1 MRAEDRHGERP
12 FLPDEEL
19 TFAEVP
25 SGIDRRTVF
34 MRSAVIAAA
43 GVMTGCTMSLAVS
56 VVLC

>member
-19 TFAEVP
+19 
-25 SGIDRRTVF
+25 RRTFF
-34 MRSAVIAAA
+34 MRSAVIGAA